1 VAAVAVNNARYLI
14 FDLDDTLTN
23 LLSGAKRY
31 PCVRHRRCD
40 TSRVGKML
48 RL

>member
-23 LLSGAKRY
+23 LFSGAKRY
-31 PCVRHRRCD
+31 PSVHRRRCEP
-40 TSRVGKML
+40 RREVAPF
-48 RL
+48 